1 MGTGDGR
8 WERHGRGD
16 EQSRGGDRT
25 RNKNVVENLGWTEA
39 VDMTAVQCVVGQVK
53 VSGDGLFWTLV
64 GAWHRHIMTQM
75 RKITMTGNRNRME
88 VKMTSK
94 QVVFIQACIVLSNDI
109 TSTIL
114 TD

>member
-25 RNKNVVENLGWTEA
+25 RNKNMVENLGWTEA

-53 VSGDGLFWTLV
+53 VSGQWAILDCSGSMAQAYYDPDEEDHDDG
-64 GAWHRHIMTQM
+64 Q
-75 RKITMTGNRNRME
+75 
-88 VKMTSK
+88 
-94 QVVFIQACIVLSNDI
+94 QAQDRDEND
-109 TSTIL
+109 
-114 TD
+114 